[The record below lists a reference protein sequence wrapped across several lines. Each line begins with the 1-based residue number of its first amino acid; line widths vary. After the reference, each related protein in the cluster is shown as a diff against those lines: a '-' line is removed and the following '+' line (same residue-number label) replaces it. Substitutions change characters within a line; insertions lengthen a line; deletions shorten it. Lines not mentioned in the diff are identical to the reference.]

1 MLITAITIIHIII
14 CLLLTVIVL
23 MQHGKSADIA
33 ATFGGQSSQTAFGP
47 RGAATLLT
55 KVTTW
60 SAVIFMLTSL
70 SLSILVS
77 KKGGSSGSVMEGVKG
92 TQTQQQ
98 KPAQSSP
105 TPAPAPQQK

>member
-1 MLITAITIIHIII
+1 MLITAITILHIII

-77 KKGGSSGSVMEGVKG
+77 KQGGSSGSVMEGVKG
-92 TQTQQQ
+92 APTQQQ
-98 KPAQSSP
+98 KPAQSTP
-105 TPAPAPQQK
+105 TPAPQQQK

>member
-1 MLITAITIIHIII
+1 MITTLITIVHIIVCVFLI
-14 CLLLTVIVL
+14 VVVLL
-23 MQHGKSADIA
+23 QSGKSADIA
-33 ATFGGQSSQTAFGP
+33 AAFGGAGSQTAFGP

-77 KKGGSSGSVMEGVKG
+77 KKGGSTGSVMEGVKPA
-92 TQTQQQ
+92 QSQQA
-98 KPAQSSP
+98 KPAQSTPS
-105 TPAPAPQQK
+105 PAPEQK

>member
-1 MLITAITIIHIII
+1 MLITFITVVHIVI

-77 KKGGSSGSVMEGVKG
+77 KKGSGSGSVMEGE
-92 TQTQQQ
+92 
-98 KPAQSSP
+98 KPAQSQQSKPAQP
-105 TPAPAPQQK
+105 TPSPAPQQK